1 MVGREKG
8 LAGRIEVAGT
18 LSYILLVTLVVY
30 VTLDLNQPQTGMV
43 TVSQGPLQRLLSAM
57 V

>member
-1 MVGREKG
+1 VVGREKG

-18 LSYILLVTLVVY
+18 LSYILPVTLAVC

>member
-1 MVGREKG
+1 
-8 LAGRIEVAGT
+8 
-18 LSYILLVTLVVY
+18 VTLAVY